1 MVFQNF
7 RFQLYG
13 YETCIPAFKHILCL
27 LLAVIQDEWKHVR
40 YLIKCIKI
48 IYML

>member
-1 MVFQNF
+1 MVFQIF
-7 RFQLYG
+7 WIQLYG
-13 YETCIPAFKHILCL
+13 YETFKHILSL
-27 LLAVIQDEWKHVR
+27 LLTVIQDEWKHVR